1 MDRDYTKYF
10 FIFIIIIFIII
21 AGIIFII
28 RDNGDEN
35 QIVDQTSKNT
45 NLKTNLKLAISNF
58 DTINPILTNNK
69 NVQEVTKI
77 IYDSLIRLDGDLKLQ
92 YNLVKEI
99 GKTDNINYVIKL
111 KDNVYWSNGEKFTA
125 SDVKFTIDIIKS
137 GINTIYSENL
147 QAVSELEIIDDY
159 TLKIVLSKEVP
170 FFEYYL
176 TFPILSNSYY
186 ADQDF
191 KNTEKNLA
199 PITTGMYRISSVENN
214 KIILNKNE
222 YYWNNNRNSIIE
234 EIEINL
240 YSSIGEAY
248 NAFKT
253 GEIDILKVTVNNIEE
268 YIGSIGYNK
277 TEYKTRNYDFISFN
291 TENALFSNKNV
302 RKAISLSIDKNN
314 LIATTLG
321 KGYKESNFFFDFESW
336 LYDSKLDSELNVDKA
351 IRLLEEDGWVYKENK
366 WSKNINGKIFNLKF
380 DLIVNSA
387 DSAKIVAAN
396 NISSQL
402 ANIGIIVKV
411 KEVSTDS
418 YFNYLNNKNYE
429 AILTGVQTSFTPDL
443 ETFFGENNIANY
455 NNEEIKNILKA
466 AKNTGEQDEIK
477 NQYQKLYD
485 IYIEEVPYV
494 GLYRETDCVI
504 YNQGLVSNLNP
515 NSFNIFNNIEKWY
528 RQ

>member
-10 FIFIIIIFIII
+10 FIFIILLFIII

-28 RDNGDEN
+28 RDNEN
-35 QIVDQTSKNT
+35 NEQIIDQTSKNT
-45 NLKTNLKLAISNF
+45 NIKTNLKLAISNF

-69 NVQEVTKI
+69 NIQEVTKI
-77 IYDSLIRLDGDLKLQ
+77 IYDSLINLDGDLKLQ
-92 YNLVKEI
+92 YNLAKEI
-99 GKTDNINYVIKL
+99 GKIDNTNYIIKL
-111 KDNVYWSNGEKFTA
+111 KDNIYWSNGEKFTSA
-125 SDVKFTIDIIKS
+125 DVKFTVDTIKS
-137 GINTIYSENL
+137 GINTIYAENL
-147 QAVSELEIIDDY
+147 QAVSSLEVIDDY

-186 ADQDF
+186 IDQNF
-191 KNTEKNLA
+191 VNTEKNLA
-199 PITTGMYRISSVENN
+199 PITTGMYRISSVETN

-222 YYWNNNRNSIIE
+222 YYWNTDRNPIIE

-253 GEIDILKVTVNNIEE
+253 GEIDILKVTINNIED

-277 TEYKTRNYDFISFN
+277 TEYKTRNYDFITFN
-291 TENALFSNKNV
+291 TNNELLSNSVV
-302 RKAISLSIDKNN
+302 RKSISLAIDKSN

-336 LYDSKLDSELNVDKA
+336 LYDVKLDSQVNVDQA
-351 IRLLEEDGWVYKENK
+351 IRLLEEDGWIYKENK
-366 WSKNINGKIFNLKF
+366 WSKNINGKTLNLKF
-380 DLIVNSA
+380 DLIVNSSDFVKVNA
-387 DSAKIVAAN
+387 AK
-396 NISSQL
+396 NISAQL
-402 ANIGIIVKV
+402 ANIGIIVNV
-411 KEVSTDS
+411 KEVSTDN
-418 YFNYLNNKNYE
+418 YFYNLNSKNYE
-429 AILTGVQTSFTPDL
+429 AILAGVQTSFTPNL

-455 NNEEIKNILKA
+455 NNDEIKNILNVV
-466 AKNTGEQDEIK
+466 KNTGEQEEIK
-477 NQYQKLYD
+477 NKYQKLYD
-485 IYIEEVPYV
+485 IYLEEVPYI
-494 GLYRETDCVI
+494 GLYRETDCII